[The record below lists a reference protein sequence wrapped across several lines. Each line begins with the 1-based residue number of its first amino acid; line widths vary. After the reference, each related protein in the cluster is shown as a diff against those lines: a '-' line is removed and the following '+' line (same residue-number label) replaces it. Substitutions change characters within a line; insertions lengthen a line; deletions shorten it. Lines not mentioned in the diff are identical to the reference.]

1 MPPKKKGG
9 LSKKK
14 RLSVFEIQYI
24 EKGISCLA
32 DTNNRKTNSLNQKIL
47 ASYWENELT
56 QTFF

>member
-32 DTNNRKTNSLNQKIL
+32 DTNNWLYPL
-47 ASYWENELT
+47 AFDAAIAT
-56 QTFF
+56 